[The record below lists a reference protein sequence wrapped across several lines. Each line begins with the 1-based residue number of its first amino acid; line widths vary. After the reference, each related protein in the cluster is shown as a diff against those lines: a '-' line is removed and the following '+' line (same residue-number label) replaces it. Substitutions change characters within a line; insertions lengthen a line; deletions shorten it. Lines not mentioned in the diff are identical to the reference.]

1 MHLALTSNLDLLS
14 LGLATAAGSVPHASS
29 PSPPLVIGG
38 SLPPEDAAA
47 DARSIQASPSTAHHL
62 DKTIGSSS
70 SVMNGPNGSDIDRA
84 YSTIYPAP
92 TPAPGWDP
100 MPTVTLAGA
109 DVSPDV
115 VAHGLPLPDDN
126 DPVDDPSSIHPRY
139 ASIDGIPT
147 NGSGHSGRRP
157 PNGSTPSALLDST
170 LPHSLPLLG
179 LDNNTMIDPNGS
191 SNNGVHYTNG
201 GSMIAAPVH
210 ATEQPRIIMDPAT
223 RLVLAPLPDG
233 MGTMDPSFPAHG
245 TFSHDERSIA
255 AGRSASSQE
264 GGASPYDSAASDGGS
279 DGCTGLA
286 AAFAPRIFTG
296 TGGALPLPAFPAH
309 VAPLV
314 PPPLVSTG
322 PRSRIIGENDD
333 DMHLAEDGGH
343 LSDQASEE
351 GGASPT
357 SSGAS
362 DEWADGFTGAPAAIA
377 PPAFVGTG
385 GALPLPTLPMLAAQ
399 SALLMPPPLVST
411 GPRSRVIG
419 EADDDMRPAEDHS
432 SDAASEEGGQSNEA
446 MGVDLEWRDES
457 FDGDTEVLHMQDP
470 QIIQAR
476 SMGFAKSTCDQLYRV
491 LHAGRTE
498 EERRERDRQTP
509 RRYVVTAELGAGAHG
524 YVSPLTCQ
532 RCRCQGLVHVW
543 CGYVCGSEL
552 TEILSSC
559 GCVRV
564 PRSTVF
570 KAVRVV
576 RQKEQWD
583 AEANTTLA
591 KLTVTG
597 PPVALKRIDKGAWV
611 PDRHMTVRGTA
622 LKRVRSG

>member
-1 MHLALTSNLDLLS
+1 
-14 LGLATAAGSVPHASS
+14 
-29 PSPPLVIGG
+29 
-38 SLPPEDAAA
+38 
-47 DARSIQASPSTAHHL
+47 
-62 DKTIGSSS
+62 
-70 SVMNGPNGSDIDRA
+70 MNGPNGSYIDRQHPRA

-100 MPTVTLAGA
+100 IPTVTLAGA

-115 VAHGLPLPDDN
+115 DTYGLPLSALN
-126 DPVDDPSSIHPRY
+126 NGMDDPSFTNPRN
-139 ASIDGIPT
+139 P
-147 NGSGHSGRRP
+147 
-157 PNGSTPSALLDST
+157 STALLDLT
-170 LPHSLPLLG
+170 RLQSLPPLG

-191 SNNGVHYTNG
+191 SNSGVHFTNG
-201 GSMIAAPVH
+201 GSKIAAPVH
-210 ATEQPRIIMDPAT
+210 ATEQTPIIMDPAT
-223 RLVLAPLPDG
+223 RLALPPLPDG
-233 MGTMDPSFPAHG
+233 TGTMDPSLPAHG
-245 TFSHDERSIA
+245 TFSPDEYSTA
-255 AGRSASSQE
+255 AGRSTSGSE
-264 GGASPYDSAASDGGS
+264 GGASPTSSAGSTGWGDGSGGVSAAN
-279 DGCTGLA
+279 A
-286 AAFAPRIFTG
+286 PPAFVG
-296 TGGALPLPAFPAH
+296 TGDALPLPMLPANPAH
-309 VAPLV
+309 AAPLV

-343 LSDQASEE
+343 LGDQPSEE
-351 GGASPT
+351 GGASST

-362 DEWADGFTGAPAAIA
+362 DEWADGFTGAPAASA
-377 PPAFVGTG
+377 PPVFRGTG

-419 EADDDMRPAEDHS
+419 EDDDDMRPAEDHL
-432 SDAASEEGGQSNEA
+432 SDQSNEA
-446 MGVDLEWRDES
+446 MDVDLEWRDES
-457 FDGDTEVLHMQDP
+457 FEGDTEVLYMQAP

-476 SMGFAKSTCDQLYRV
+476 SMGFAQDTCDQLYRV
-491 LHAGRTE
+491 LHAGRTK
-498 EERRERDRQTP
+498 EERRKRDHQTP

-524 YVSPLTCQ
+524 YVSTLTCQ

-559 GCVRV
+559 VCVRV

-576 RQKEQWD
+576 RQKKQWD
-583 AEANTTLA
+583 AEANTTLV

-611 PDRHMTVRGTA
+611 PNRMTVRCAA
-622 LKRVRSG
+622 LERGRSG